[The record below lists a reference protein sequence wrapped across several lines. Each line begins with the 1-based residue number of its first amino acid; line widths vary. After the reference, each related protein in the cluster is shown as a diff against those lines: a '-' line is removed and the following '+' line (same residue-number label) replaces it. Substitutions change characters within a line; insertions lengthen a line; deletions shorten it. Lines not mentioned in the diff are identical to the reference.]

1 MEPQS
6 PVTAEVGGK
15 RKKKKVFRKG
25 EDLFYLI
32 DRIKLLPS
40 RKGILHGVRSVKCRG
55 NVMTII
61 THCNQK
67 VCVRCSNNS
76 RLARWLRNKW
86 YEKPCQSCRVPGW
99 KLEKYSRTSFVK
111 EGGHEGYL
119 FKYSKTAAP

>member
-25 EDLFYLI
+25 EDLYYLI

-67 VCVRCSNNS
+67 VCVRYSKNS

-86 YEKPCQSCRVPGW
+86 YEKPCPSCRVPGW

-111 EGGHEGYL
+111 ESGHEGYL
-119 FKYSKTAAP
+119 FKYSKTTTP